1 MARYMQK
8 GTTKL
13 YFVPTIASATLAPTA
28 AEVNAGTNMTPQINE
43 ITGFSFANDTIE
55 TRDMSSTFVSNIP
68 GEDAAED
75 SSLVFYEDK
84 TSNPIKTAVAKGTT
98 GYVCIFFKGT
108 AGASPAAGDVC
119 DVWPV
124 QVAANVRQYTAA
136 NEAAMWR
143 AEFAVTATPGFDK
156 AVLA

>member
-1 MARYMQK
+1 MPRFMQK

-13 YFVPTIASATLAPTA
+13 YLVPTIASATLAPTA

-43 ITGFSFANDTIE
+43 INGFSFANDTIE
-55 TRDMSSTFVSNIP
+55 TRDMASTFVSNIP

-75 SSLVFYEDK
+75 SALVFYEDK
-84 TSNPIKTAVAKGTT
+84 TSNPIKTATAKGTT
-98 GYVCIFFKGT
+98 GYVCIFYAGT
-108 AGASPAAGDVC
+108 AGANPAAGDKC

-143 AEFAVTATPGFDK
+143 AEFAMTAAPGFDK
-156 AVLA
+156 AVLV